1 MSITVYG
8 YKYFIFVAT
17 TQAPTLAPGTLF
29 IQHKGEKSCSSG
41 TTITNSTEC
50 IAACT
55 ELGVVLGKG
64 VGLGLRDGK
73 ECYKAGN
80 GKCRQNAHHGVRAS
94 LICRNEATTGI

>member
-8 YKYFIFVAT
+8 YKYFILVAT

-29 IQHKGEKSCSSG
+29 IEHKGEKSCSSG

-80 GKCRQNAHHGVRAS
+80 GKCRQDAHHKARAS
-94 LICRNEATTGI
+94 LICKNEGTTGI